1 MDWTWNASAT
11 RRLASTSTLTS
22 STWPPVSPT
31 TFSRIGPSVRHGPH
45 HDAHRSTT
53 TGTSVERSR
62 TAVSKVASVTSISV
76 DFLSHNQFRLVNAS
90 GADLLPPRLAAVRW
104 PSALP

>member
-22 STWPPVSPT
+22 STPPLVSAT

-45 HDAHRSTT
+45 HSAHRSTT
-53 TGTSVERSR
+53 TGTSAERSR
-62 TAVSKVASVTSISV
+62 TAVSKVASVTSIALYS
-76 DFLSHNQFRLVNAS
+76 LSHLYSPRCNDNLGGDVPAGGK
-90 GADLLPPRLAAVRW
+90 GAGG
-104 PSALP
+104 